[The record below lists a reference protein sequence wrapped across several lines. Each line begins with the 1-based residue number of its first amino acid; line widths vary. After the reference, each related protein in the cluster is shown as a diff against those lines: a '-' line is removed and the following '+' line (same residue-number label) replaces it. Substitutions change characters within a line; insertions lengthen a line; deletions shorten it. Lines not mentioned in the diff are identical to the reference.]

1 MEGDNYER
9 RLISLEYQ
17 LIEPRIP
24 HEQLTAVE
32 RVLTNRGIELEN
44 IEHYLNTTNN
54 DILNPSLLDNIM
66 EGAKML
72 ARHVANEDNILLWID
87 SDADGYTSAASLLNY
102 LYCLFPAYTQDKIVY
117 KFHPGKEH
125 GIIAEEIPNNIKLVI
140 APDSSS
146 NDYDEHKKL
155 KERGIDV
162 LVIDHHEA
170 EKVSEF
176 ACVINNQLCG
186 YPTKSL
192 SGVGMVYKF
201 CQFFDNIMD
210 TDYANYNLDLV
221 ALGMIADMM
230 DMRDFET
237 KHLINIGL
245 EDIHNPFFK
254 AMVEKN
260 AYSLK
265 GEITPTGVAFYVA
278 PYVNATVRMGTAE
291 EKRILF
297 DSMLDFK
304 AYDMVDSTK
313 RGCKGQKER
322 LVDQAVRN
330 CVNIKSRQTKARD
343 NTLETIERLI
353 KTNGL
358 NKNKILIVC
367 IPKEVYVEKNLTG
380 LIANQLMAKYQKPVL
395 LLNEIQHEENVVL
408 TDGHKM
414 KFTWST
420 WEGSARGYDK
430 SALTD
435 FRKFCQDSG
444 VIDYAEGHA
453 NAFGF
458 GIADKKLDDFINY
471 CETTLKDFEFTPC
484 YSVDFIF
491 SADNFNPTDILEIAE
506 LRSLW
511 GQGVSE
517 PYIAMTNVKVSSNSL
532 QIMSPDKNPTL
543 KIMLPDGTSIIKF
556 GVTKKVIEQLTTEG
570 YLILDVVGR
579 CEANTWGGRTSAQ
592 IIMED
597 FDIVNAVQYYF

>member
-1 MEGDNYER
+1 
-9 RLISLEYQ
+9 
-17 LIEPRIP
+17 
-24 HEQLTAVE
+24 
-32 RVLTNRGIELEN
+32 
-44 IEHYLNTTNN
+44 
-54 DILNPSLLDNIM
+54 
-66 EGAKML
+66 ML
-72 ARHVANEDNILLWID
+72 ASHIFNDDMILLWVD
-87 SDADGYTSAASLLNY
+87 SDADGYTSASSLLNY
-102 LYCLFPAYTQDKIVY
+102 LYCLFPAYVQNKIIY

-125 GIIAEEIPNNIKLVI
+125 GIIADEIPNNIRLVI

-146 NDYDEHKKL
+146 NDYEEHKKL
-155 KERGIDV
+155 KERGVDV

-170 EKVSEF
+170 ERISES
-176 ACVINNQLCG
+176 ACIINNQLCD

-201 CQFFDNIMD
+201 CQFFDDIMD

-221 ALGMIADMM
+221 SLGMIADMM

-254 AMVEKN
+254 NMVEKN

-265 GEITPTGVAFYVA
+265 EITPIGIAFYVA
-278 PYVNATVRMGTAE
+278 PYVNATIRMGTAE
-291 EKRILF
+291 EKRMMF
-297 DSMLDFK
+297 ESMLDFK
-304 AYDMVDSTK
+304 AYEMIDSTK

-353 KTNGL
+353 KTNNL
-358 NKNKILIVC
+358 SKYKILTVC

-380 LIANQLMAKYQKPVL
+380 LIANQLMSKYQKPVL
-395 LLNEIQHEENVVL
+395 LLNEVPHEENVVL
-408 TDGHKM
+408 ADGHKM
-414 KFTWST
+414 TFNWST

-435 FRKFCQDSG
+435 FRKFCADSG

-458 GIADKKLDDFINY
+458 GIADKQLSNFISY
-471 CETTLKDFEFTPC
+471 CEDTLANFEFTPC

-491 SADNFNPTDILEIAE
+491 SADNFNPKDILEIAE
-506 LRSLW
+506 MKSLW
-511 GQGVSE
+511 GQGVDE
-517 PYIAMTNVKVSSNSL
+517 PYIALTNVRVSSGNIQL
-532 QIMSPDKNPTL
+532 MSPDKNPTL
-543 KIMLPDGTSIIKF
+543 KITLPNGTSLIKF
-556 GVTKKVIEQLTTEG
+556 KVSKREFEQLNTEG
-570 YLILDVVGR
+570 YLLLDVVGR
-579 CEANTWGGRTSAQ
+579 CESNTWGGRTTAQ
-592 IIMED
+592 IIID
-597 FDIVNAVQYYF
+597 DYDIVNAVQYYF